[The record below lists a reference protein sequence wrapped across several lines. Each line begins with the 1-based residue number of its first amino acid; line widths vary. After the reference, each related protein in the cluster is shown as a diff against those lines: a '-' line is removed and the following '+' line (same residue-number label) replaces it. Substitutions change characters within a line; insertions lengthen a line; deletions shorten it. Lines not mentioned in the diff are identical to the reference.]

1 MVLKNSTSVRLQL
14 VNNHLDQCDLCC
26 IFPEYSPHVK
36 GKDFVFSFISF
47 SLKVLPKK
55 PNGFMQ
61 SSCKFCGRMSCLPP
75 ANEVCEGYVFTG
87 VCLSTGG
94 ACVACGRGAYIAR
107 DRGGEAC
114 VAGGCAWLVACM
126 AGGVHGMAGGACMP
140 QQIPW
145 DTVNERAVRILLECI
160 LV

>member
-1 MVLKNSTSVRLQL
+1 MVLKNSTSVTLQL

-107 DRGGEAC
+107 DRVGGH
-114 VAGGCAWLVACM
+114 VWQ
-126 AGGVHGMAGGACMP
+126 GGVHGWLHAWQGVYMAWRGGMHATA
-140 QQIPW
+140 
-145 DTVNERAVRILLECI
+145 DTMGYGQ
-160 LV
+160 